1 MDKNFRI
8 VNEKGWLIDS
18 KGNVVDNMGQIKFVK
33 EQLDSNGELPNLF
46 NFDGVEYSI
55 KDIIGYFDR
64 DKNSKEIIPCKNE
77 KDINDFSSY
86 DKRGRKVN
94 SKGYLVDKRG
104 NIINKKDQILF
115 KSHELMF
122 NEPPKMFKF
131 TEFSINW
138 IKGLLDRDVTN
149 NPKHDDEYDLNGNKI
164 NTMGYLVDEFD
175 NIIDVFGG
183 NVVFKKD
190 ILIQKFNIQE
200 AEIPLVF
207 RSGQLK
213 EAEKDTIELYLQ

>member
-1 MDKNFRI
+1 
-8 VNEKGWLIDS
+8 
-18 KGNVVDNMGQIKFVK
+18 
-33 EQLDSNGELPNLF
+33 
-46 NFDGVEYSI
+46 
-55 KDIIGYFDR
+55 
-64 DKNSKEIIPCKNE
+64 
-77 KDINDFSSY
+77 
-86 DKRGRKVN
+86 
-94 SKGYLVDKRG
+94 
-104 NIINKKDQILF
+104 
-115 KSHELMF
+115 MF
-122 NEPPKMFKF
+122 NEPPKIFKF

-138 IKGLLDRDVTN
+138 IRGLMDRDVTN

-207 RSGQLK
+207 RSG
-213 EAEKDTIELYLQ
+213 